1 MKGRYTMKNAVVK
14 KVLCLSLSAT
24 LILGESATAL
34 AAGNTTDA
42 PETAVQEQSSEVQV
56 ETEPTQEVEVP
67 EETEEAGAAQEVEVP
82 EETEALSE
90 KIVSFTSLDTVSGI
104 GYEKDSDR
112 IIWNKVPNATQYK
125 VTIKDA
131 STGTEVEQTTT
142 SNCYYSWSD
151 PGNYTVEVVAIDEDD
166 VYTIVEN
173 LPAATFY
180 ENEDNYKYDEQVWT
194 KGTYGEAYVSLYAYP
209 KSATAGVAAFAIAET
224 PQEPYKTTK
233 STIGA
238 MSYIETTQSSMT
250 FRVGI
255 PKLMSGESV
264 EWEYSNNEAF
274 VNDQQNGLFAYSV
287 NNTEENL
294 ELGYAEAEVPVDDFS
309 MGERCYVRARI
320 YSDDY
325 EPAGMDDMTWSQL
338 KAARYGA
345 YARANHKL
353 PKAAVKAVTTVV
365 TNKSVTLTAQLNNG
379 SVTGYEFAKKEN
391 GKWKTLEKQT
401 EDTYQDSGLTSK
413 TTYQYRVRGYQYN
426 KQTKKTTYTSWK
438 TVKAT
443 TWGKSLNLKSN
454 AENSKK
460 VKLSWNKVSG
470 AEGYEIYRLETAS
483 SEKTITSGAAV
494 ENFASYTHVKTLKK
508 GSAKSWTDKGVTSG
522 NAYGYIVRAYKT
534 TGKTKS
540 YIEDYT
546 YVDLTADNAA
556 SGFYFSDSY
565 YNNKGQY
572 KVTWKKIAGLKGYR
586 VEKKDAKTGAWT
598 YYKKLKS
605 KATSVTLP
613 SVPAGSKDVTYRI
626 RPYTSEKVY
635 SGVTTSVKARLATV
649 SNVKATATTEGIKV
663 TWKPVAGADYY
674 RVYRTTS
681 PKYTYN
687 KDAKTYNYSG
697 NYETVY
703 DAAINTIGAEPE
715 RNKRGYN
722 YVGTFRD
729 SQIKGTSV
737 VDKTITYTA
746 TEYDDNGAPIEVGKD
761 EKGDTVYKTKTAV
774 WNDGPQKGVKYYYYV
789 VAYAK
794 APNGSEQSDSC
805 MSAGDSKAASAMF
818 TSVKANKVKKITS
831 AKSSKKGQVTIKYKK
846 AKSVSGYAIYRAT
859 SKNGSY
865 KLIAKTSKTS
875 YTDKNLKSKKKY
887 YYKVGTYK
895 ANEAQAYVYSGM
907 TGAKKVKVK

>member
-1 MKGRYTMKNAVVK
+1 MKNAVVK
-14 KVLCLSLSAT
+14 KLLCLSLSAT
-24 LILGESATAL
+24 LIFGESATAL
-34 AAGNTTDA
+34 AAGNTTDL
-42 PETAVQEQSSEVQV
+42 PETAVQEQSTEVQP
-56 ETEPTQEVEVP
+56 ETETAQEVEIP
-67 EETEEAGAAQEVEVP
+67 EETEVAGEAQEVEIP

-90 KIVSFTSLDTVSGI
+90 KIVAFTALDTVSGI
-104 GYEKDSDR
+104 SYEKDSDR

-151 PGNYTVEVVAIDEDD
+151 PGNYTVEVIAIDGDD
-166 VYTIVEN
+166 VYPIVEN
-173 LPAATFY
+173 LPSATFY
-180 ENEDNYKYDEQVWT
+180 ENEDNYEYDESVWT
-194 KGTYGEAYVSLYAYP
+194 KGAYGEAYVSLYAHP
-209 KSATAGVAAFAIAET
+209 KSAAPGVAAVTIAEV

-238 MSYIETTQSSMT
+238 MSYIEMSETAMT

-264 EWEYSNNEAF
+264 KWEYSNNEAF

-294 ELGYAEAEVPVDDFS
+294 ELGYAEAKVPVDDFS
-309 MGERCYVRARI
+309 MGEKCYVRARI
-320 YSDDY
+320 YSGDY
-325 EPAGMDDMTWSQL
+325 EPAGMEDMTWSQIR
-338 KAARYGA
+338 AARYGA
-345 YARANHKL
+345 YVTANHKI
-353 PKAAVKAVTTVV
+353 PKAAVKSIATVV
-365 TNKSVTLTAQLNNG
+365 TNKSVILTAQLNNG

-426 KQTKKTTYTSWK
+426 KQTKKTVYTSWK

-443 TWGKSLNLKSN
+443 TWGSNLNLKAN
-454 AENSKK
+454 AESSKK
-460 VKLSWNKVSG
+460 VKLSWNKISG
-470 AEGYEIYRLETAS
+470 AEGYEIYRLDTTS
-483 SEKTITSGAAV
+483 NTKTITSGQAV
-494 ENFASYTHVKTLKK
+494 ENFDAYTHVKTLKK

-534 TGKTKS
+534 IGKTKS
-540 YIEDYT
+540 YIQAYT
-546 YVDLTADNAA
+546 YVDLTAENAA
-556 SGFYFSDSY
+556 YNFGLRGRY

-572 KVTWKKIAGLKGYR
+572 KLEWNKISGLKGYR

-635 SGVTTSVKARLATV
+635 SGRTVSVQARLATV
-649 SNVKATATTEGIKV
+649 SNVKATATAEGIKV

-687 KDAKTYNYSG
+687 KDAKTYNYYG
-697 NYETVY
+697 DYETVF
-703 DAAINTIGAEPE
+703 DAAINTNGAEPE
-715 RNKRGYN
+715 HNYREYN
-722 YVGTFRD
+722 SVGTFRN
-729 SQIKGTSV
+729 SNIKDTSV
-737 VDKTITYTA
+737 VDKT
-746 TEYDDNGAPIEVGKD
+746 
-761 EKGDTVYKTKTAV
+761 
-774 WNDGPQKGVKYYYYV
+774 
-789 VAYAK
+789 
-794 APNGSEQSDSC
+794 
-805 MSAGDSKAASAMF
+805 
-818 TSVKANKVKKITS
+818 
-831 AKSSKKGQVTIKYKK
+831 
-846 AKSVSGYAIYRAT
+846 
-859 SKNGSY
+859 
-865 KLIAKTSKTS
+865 
-875 YTDKNLKSKKKY
+875 
-887 YYKVGTYK
+887 
-895 ANEAQAYVYSGM
+895 
-907 TGAKKVKVK
+907 

>member
-1 MKGRYTMKNAVVK
+1 M
-14 KVLCLSLSAT
+14 SLSAA

-67 EETEEAGAAQEVEVP
+67 EETEVAGEAQEVEIP

-90 KIVSFTSLDTVSGI
+90 KIVAFTALDTVSGI
-104 GYEKDSDR
+104 SYEKDSDR

-151 PGNYTVEVVAIDEDD
+151 PGNYTVEVIAIDGDD
-166 VYTIVEN
+166 VYPIVEN
-173 LPAATFY
+173 LPSATFY
-180 ENEDNYKYDEQVWT
+180 ENEDNYEYDESVWT
-194 KGTYGEAYVSLYAYP
+194 KGAYGEAYVSLYAHP
-209 KSATAGVAAFAIAET
+209 KSAAPGVAAVTIAEV

-238 MSYIETTQSSMT
+238 MSYIEMSETAMT

-264 EWEYSNNEAF
+264 KWEYSNNEAF

-294 ELGYAEAEVPVDDFS
+294 ELGYAEAKVPVDDFS
-309 MGERCYVRARI
+309 MGEKCYVRARI
-320 YSDDY
+320 YSGDY
-325 EPAGMDDMTWSQL
+325 EPAGMEDMTWSQIR
-338 KAARYGA
+338 AARYGA
-345 YARANHKL
+345 YVTANHKI
-353 PKAAVKAVTTVV
+353 PKAAVKSIATVV
-365 TNKSVTLTAQLNNG
+365 TNKSVILTAQLNNG

-426 KQTKKTTYTSWK
+426 KQTKKTVYTSWK

-443 TWGKSLNLKSN
+443 TWGSNLNLKAN
-454 AENSKK
+454 AESSKK
-460 VKLSWNKVSG
+460 VKLSWNKISG
-470 AEGYEIYRLETAS
+470 AEGYEIYRLDTTS
-483 SEKTITSGAAV
+483 NTKTITSGQAV
-494 ENFASYTHVKTLKK
+494 ENFDAYTHVKTLKK

-534 TGKTKS
+534 IGKTKS
-540 YIEDYT
+540 YIQAYT
-546 YVDLTADNAA
+546 YVDLTAENAA
-556 SGFYFSDSY
+556 YNFGLRGRY

-572 KVTWKKIAGLKGYR
+572 KLEWNKISGLKGYR

-635 SGVTTSVKARLATV
+635 SGRTVSVQARLATV
-649 SNVKATATTEGIKV
+649 SNVKATATAEGIKV

-687 KDAKTYNYSG
+687 KDAKTYNYYG
-697 NYETVY
+697 DYETVF
-703 DAAINTIGAEPE
+703 DAAINTNGAEPE
-715 RNKRGYN
+715 HNYREYN
-722 YVGTFRD
+722 SVGTFRN
-729 SQIKGTSV
+729 SNIKDTSV
-737 VDKTITYTA
+737 VDKTLTYTE
-746 TEYDDNGAPIEVGKD
+746 TDYDNNGYPIEVGKD
-761 EKGDTVYKTKTAV
+761 EKGDTIYKTKTAV
-774 WNDGPQKGVKYYYYV
+774 WNEGPQKGVKYYYYV

-794 APNGSEQSDSC
+794 APNGSEQSAIC
-805 MSAGDSKAASAMF
+805 TSAGDSKAASAVF
-818 TSVKANKVKKITS
+818 TSVKPNKVKKITS
-831 AKSSKKGQVTIKYKK
+831 AKSSKKGKVTIKYKK

>member
-1 MKGRYTMKNAVVK
+1 MKGRHTMKNAVVK
-14 KVLCLSLSAT
+14 KVLCLSLSAA

-238 MSYIETTQSSMT
+238 MSYIEMSETAMT

-264 EWEYSNNEAF
+264 KWEYSNNEAF

-294 ELGYAEAEVPVDDFS
+294 ELGYAEAKVPVDDFS
-309 MGERCYVRARI
+309 MGEKCYVRARI
-320 YSDDY
+320 YSGDY
-325 EPAGMDDMTWSQL
+325 EPAGMEDMTWSQIR
-338 KAARYGA
+338 AARYGA
-345 YARANHKL
+345 YVTANHKL
-353 PKAAVKAVTTVV
+353 PKAAVKSIATVV
-365 TNKSVTLTAQLNNG
+365 TNKSVILTAQLNNG

-426 KQTKKTTYTSWK
+426 KQTKKTVYTSWK

-443 TWGKSLNLKSN
+443 TWGSNLNLKAN
-454 AENSKK
+454 AESSKK
-460 VKLSWNKVSG
+460 VKLSWNKISG
-470 AEGYEIYRLETAS
+470 AEGYEIYRLDTTS
-483 SEKTITSGAAV
+483 NTKTITSGQAV
-494 ENFASYTHVKTLKK
+494 ENFDAYTHVKTLKK

-534 TGKTKS
+534 IGKTKS
-540 YIEDYT
+540 YIQAYT

-556 SGFYFSDSY
+556 SDFYFNDSY

-635 SGVTTSVKARLATV
+635 SGRTVSVQARLATV
-649 SNVKATATTEGIKV
+649 SNVKATATAEGIKV

-687 KDAKTYNYSG
+687 KDAKTYNYYG
-697 NYETVY
+697 DYETVF
-703 DAAINTIGAEPE
+703 DAAINTNGAEPE
-715 RNKRGYN
+715 HNYREYN
-722 YVGTFRD
+722 SVGTFRN
-729 SQIKGTSV
+729 SNIKDTSV
-737 VDKTITYTA
+737 VDKTLTYTE
-746 TEYDDNGAPIEVGKD
+746 TDYDNNGYPIEVGKD
-761 EKGDTVYKTKTAV
+761 EKGDTIYKTKTAV
-774 WNDGPQKGVKYYYYV
+774 WNEGPQKGVKYYYYV

-794 APNGSEQSDSC
+794 APNGSEQSAIC
-805 MSAGDSKAASAMF
+805 TSAGDSKAASAVF
-818 TSVKANKVKKITS
+818 TSVKPNKVKKITS
-831 AKSSKKGQVTIKYKK
+831 AKSSKKGKVTIKYKK

-875 YTDKNLKSKKKY
+875 YTDKNLKSKKTY

-895 ANEAQAYVYSGM
+895 ATEAQAYVYSGM